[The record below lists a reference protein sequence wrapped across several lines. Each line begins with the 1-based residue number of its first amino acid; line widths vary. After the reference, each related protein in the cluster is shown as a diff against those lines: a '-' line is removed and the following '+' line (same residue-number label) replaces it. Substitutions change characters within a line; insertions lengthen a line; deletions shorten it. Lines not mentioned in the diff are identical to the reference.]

1 MARRFIK
8 PLFVTLLLLLLAGT
22 SVAAGPTMRQKVYE
36 KLSRAQEAVE
46 AQDFEKAY
54 DLLGDVENY
63 KDLSPNEAA
72 QLYNAFGYT
81 YFNQE
86 RYADAAGAYEKVLQQ
101 EELAPVMRT
110 GTLYTLGQLHFHL
123 ENYDKALQNLQ
134 EWLQVAENPGPEA
147 YILIGQAHYQ
157 LGQVAE
163 AAAPVRKAIEVAK
176 ERGREPLENWYAL
189 LRVIYF
195 ETKDYEKL
203 LDVLETLVTN
213 WPAKE
218 YWLHLSSAYGEM
230 GDSGKQLAAYEMAYE
245 QGYLQRS
252 AELVLLAQ
260 LLLQADVPYRAG
272 VILQEGLDSGQI
284 ESTAANWRLLSQAWI
299 LAQEHEDAIA
309 SLQKAAQMTDD
320 GELFA
325 RIAQSHAN
333 LGQWEKAAEVAA
345 VAIAKGVDDPQ
356 DLHMLRGM
364 AFYELSRF
372 EEAKQAFGQA
382 AKADATRNTA
392 TKWLAY
398 VEREEERLQ
407 ELGVQ

>member
-1 MARRFIK
+1 MARRLFTT
-8 PLFVTLLLLLLAGT
+8 LFVSLLMLLLLGSTL
-22 SVAAGPTMRQKVYE
+22 AAGPTMRQRVYE

-54 DLLGDVENY
+54 DQLQDVEKI

-86 RYADAAGAYEKVLQQ
+86 RYADAADAYEKVLQQ
-101 EELAPVMRT
+101 EGLAPVMRT

-123 ENYDKALQNLQ
+123 ENYDRALEFLQ
-134 EWLQVAENPGPEA
+134 QWLEVAENPGPEA
-147 YILIGQAHYQ
+147 YILLGQAHYQ

-163 AAAPVRKAIEVAK
+163 AAVPVRKAIEVAG
-176 ERGREPLENWYAL
+176 ERGREPLENWFAL

-230 GDSGKQLAAYEMAYE
+230 GDSRKQLAAYEMAYE

-260 LLLQADVPYRAG
+260 LLLQAEVPYRAG
-272 VILQEGLDSGQI
+272 VILQEGLDSGKI
-284 ESTAANWRLLSQAWI
+284 DSTAANWRLLSQAWI

-309 SLQKAAQMTDD
+309 SLQKAASLTDD
-320 GELFA
+320 GELYA

-333 LGQWEKAAEVAA
+333 LSQWEKAAEVAA
-345 VAIAKGVDDPQ
+345 TALEKGVDDPQ

-364 AFYELSRF
+364 AYYELGRF
-372 EEAKQAFGQA
+372 GEAKQAFSQA
-382 AKADATRNTA
+382 VKTEATRNTA
-392 TKWLAY
+392 SKWLAY